1 MTGAVSHVCGGKGVS
16 LRLPAVR
23 VRLLALEGATLL
35 ARVAV
40 LVAIFVHSVIRFPVA
55 EYSPLLE
62 MALTRHW
69 RLARERGPQ
78 MVAPLMGRMRSY
90 ASTHPLMKR
99 SVIGFIGLA
108 SFPTEQAGSR
118 RHRLKRYAAVSEEVR
133 SVPATWRRS
142 DRFVPAI
149 LAKRT

>member
-1 MTGAVSHVCGGKGVS
+1 MY
-16 LRLPAVR
+16 LRLPADR

-35 ARVAV
+35 AFAV
-40 LVAIFVHSVIRFPVA
+40 LVAIFVHSVIPFLVA
-55 EYSPLLE
+55 EYSPLLRWP
-62 MALTRHW
+62 LTRHW

-78 MVAPLMGRMRSY
+78 LVTRLMGRMRSC

-118 RHRLKRYAAVSEEVR
+118 RHRLKRYAAVPEEVR

-142 DRFVPAI
+142 DRFVPAV